1 MQETGARKKE
11 ELRAF
16 NYTVSRDLK
25 APLNSARNFVDLLE
39 QQLAPQVY
47 SPAKEYLQQ
56 FRTVLFQMKE
66 LIEGITAMIEAIDIK
81 NQREGQSK

>member
-1 MQETGARKKE
+1 MQETAARKKE

-47 SPAKEYLQQ
+47 SPAKEYL
-56 FRTVLFQMKE
+56 
-66 LIEGITAMIEAIDIK
+66 
-81 NQREGQSK
+81 